1 LEGLLQPV
9 CENTVLFLSFF
20 SRQRL
25 DRSTK
30 AFLVTLRPGTNDA
43 YE

>member
-9 CENTVLFLSFF
+9 RENAVLFLSFF
-20 SRQRL
+20 GRQRL
-25 DRSTK
+25 DGSTK
-30 AFLVTLRPGTNDA
+30 ALFVALRPGTNDA